1 MILLLSSCLNPLINS
16 DMGNNM
22 IKIIRMLSKDKYA
35 LGCSLVSIVIF
46 LYYLSINFK
55 INYHDENGYVSISRS
70 ILTEGLFAIY
80 EPWRTYLYPLIIS
93 FISIFTNGD
102 IQLIKILMSIFQY
115 IFYFYTVYLLGI
127 KMYEF
132 FKSQTI
138 YYGILFFGLLNP
150 YLIQATTLFLTDLLA
165 ICCVLLALINVVFG
179 DFSKSRTYFL
189 IFIFAYAGAM
199 IRPSAVV
206 FIPIIVL
213 LIIIRKFII
222 KDVHTLKSIIASVSS
237 LIIFFPQLHNN
248 VKQFN
253 DWTPLLHGDL
263 YEFQSNLAAFNL
275 KYGTVVIPNETPQLF
290 FPSPHAVEGST
301 IGIFDLLLTDF
312 PAFLTAYFSHL
323 FGVLDWGYIE
333 TYINDYYP
341 VSRIIGSLLLYLFW
355 IVAFYGGYRFI
366 KDKTGVSERFLA
378 VSFIGSFVLYWGF
391 IGTTI
396 IESRFGYP
404 LYMLLLPFAGWGI
417 QYFSDYWKNR
427 SISKSIK
434 VKKTLR
440 YSVICFL
447 IIVATFY
454 LSFLLDYQT
463 GRINWLGF

>member
-1 MILLLSSCLNPLINS
+1 
-16 DMGNNM
+16 M
-22 IKIIRMLSKDKYA
+22 IKKIKVLSKDKYV
-35 LGCSLVSIVIF
+35 LFCSLVSLVIF
-46 LYYLSINFK
+46 LYYLSVNFK
-55 INYHDENGYVSISRS
+55 INYHDENGYISISRS
-70 ILTEGLFAIY
+70 ILAEGLFAIN

-93 FISIFTNGD
+93 IISIFTNGD

-115 IFYFYTVYLLGI
+115 IFYFYTVYILST

-138 YYGILFFGLLNP
+138 FYGILFFGLINP

-179 DFSKSRTYFL
+179 NFNENKTYFL
-189 IFIFAYAGAM
+189 IFIFAYAGTM
-199 IRPSAVV
+199 IRPSAVL

-213 LIIIRKFII
+213 LMLLRKLMI
-222 KDVHTLKSIIASVSS
+222 KDVYIRKTIIAGVGF
-237 LIIFFPQLHNN
+237 LFIFIPQLHNN

-253 DWTPLLHGDL
+253 DWTPLIHGDL
-263 YEFQSNLAAFNL
+263 YEFQSNLAASNL
-275 KYGTVVIPNETPQLF
+275 KYGTVVIPNEVPQLF
-290 FPSPHAVEGST
+290 FPSPYVVEGST

-355 IVAFYGGYRFI
+355 VVAFYGSYRFI
-366 KDKTGVSERFLA
+366 KDKSSVTEKFLA
-378 VSFIGSFVLYWGF
+378 ISFIGSFVLYWGF

-417 QYFSDYWKNR
+417 NCYSDYWKNR

-434 VKKTLR
+434 VRKTLR
-440 YSVICFL
+440 HSVIYSF
-447 IIVATFY
+447 IIITTFY